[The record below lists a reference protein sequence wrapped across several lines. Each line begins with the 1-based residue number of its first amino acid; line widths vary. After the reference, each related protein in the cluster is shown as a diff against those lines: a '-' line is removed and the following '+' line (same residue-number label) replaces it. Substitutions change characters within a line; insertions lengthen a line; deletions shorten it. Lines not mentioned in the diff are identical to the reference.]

1 MNYYLGLDIGGMSIK
16 CGLVDDSGMIVAK
29 QTAPTPL
36 DDVDAAVAVMADLC
50 TATVRKAGLT
60 IDQAAAIGIGAPGTV
75 DGDTVTFAANIG
87 WRNVAICRLLQAR
100 LGLPVYVGN
109 DANCALLAEH
119 RFGVCKDCD
128 NAAMVTLGTGIG
140 TAFVC
145 DGKLLLGNGGA
156 AGEGGHIRVYRK
168 GKRCAC
174 GRQDCWELYASASA
188 LEGRMRRQIQR
199 QPNGLLAQIAQQ
211 RGRIDC
217 IGFFE
222 AVAQQDDAALALL
235 DAFRK
240 DVVEGLAT
248 LANLFRPQMIVMGGG
263 ISQQAVLIDPMEGML
278 NTQLVG
284 GENNPHVRVVRAR
297 FDNDAGIIGAAVLAM
312 PMGTKD

>member
-1 MNYYLGLDIGGMSIK
+1 MDYYLGLDIGGMSIK
-16 CGLVDDSGMIVAK
+16 CGLTDKDGSIVAK
-29 QTAPTPL
+29 QTAPTPV
-36 DDVDAAVAVMADLC
+36 DDVDACVAVMADLC

-60 IDQAAAIGIGAPGTV
+60 LEKVAGVGIGAPGTV
-75 DGDTVTFAANIG
+75 YGDTVTFAPNIG
-87 WRNVAICRLLQAR
+87 WHNVAICRLLQAKI
-100 LGLPVYVGN
+100 GLPVRVGN

-119 RFGVCKDCD
+119 RFGVCKGCD
-128 NAAMVTLGTGIG
+128 NVAMVTLGTGIG

-156 AGEGGHIRVYRK
+156 AGEGGHIRLYRK

-174 GRQDCWELYASASA
+174 GRLDCWELYASASA
-188 LEGRMRRQIQR
+188 LEKRMQQAIRRE
-199 QPNGLLAQIAQQ
+199 PGGLLAGIAAK
-211 RGRIDC
+211 RGKIDC

-222 AVAQQDDAALALL
+222 AVAGQDDTALTIL
-235 DAFRK
+235 DVFRR

-248 LANLFRPQMIVMGGG
+248 VANLFRPQMIVMGGG
-263 ISQQAVLIDPMEGML
+263 ISQQAVLVDPMESML

-284 GENNPHVRVVRAR
+284 GVNNPYVRVVRAR

-312 PMGTKD
+312 PTVAKD